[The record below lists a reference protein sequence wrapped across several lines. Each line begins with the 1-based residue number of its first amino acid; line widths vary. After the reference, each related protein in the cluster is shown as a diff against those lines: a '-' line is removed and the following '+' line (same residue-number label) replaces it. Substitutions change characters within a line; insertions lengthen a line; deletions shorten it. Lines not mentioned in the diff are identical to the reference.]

1 MLAPVFMTISL
12 AINVLVLVQ
21 LGRTAGPGGILAVG
35 PNEFDGLVRLELI
48 DFMTMTINIYN
59 LQNYNILCSTCI
71 LYVDRGSR
79 KALDQPCT
87 NKKVGNYFKR
97 TWIFHGF
104 YIYSCG
110 CHWGMKRK

>member
-48 DFMTMTINIYN
+48 DFMNDYDDKH
-59 LQNYNILCSTCI
+59 LQSTK
-71 LYVDRGSR
+71 L
-79 KALDQPCT
+79 
-87 NKKVGNYFKR
+87 
-97 TWIFHGF
+97 
-104 YIYSCG
+104 
-110 CHWGMKRK
+110 